1 MTAASSATDATI
13 PAPVPATSAA
23 RLHDDPRFRELRF
36 RFRWFAFP
44 VTVIALAWYLLYVL
58 LCAYAR
64 GFMAHEL
71 TDHVNVALVFGFGQ
85 FAATFLGAWLYARY
99 AARRLDPLSA
109 ALRADGPA
117 GTAAVASEAA
127 A

>member
-1 MTAASSATDATI
+1 MTATSSATEATRPDPRPASSAA
-13 PAPVPATSAA
+13 S
-23 RLHDDPRFRELRF
+23 LHDDPRFRELRH

-44 VTVIALAWYLLYVL
+44 LTVLALGWYLLYVL

-71 TDHVNVALVFGFGQ
+71 ADHVNVALVLGLGQ
-85 FAATFLGAWLYARY
+85 FAATFLGAWLYSRY
-99 AARRLDPLSA
+99 AARRLDPLSS
-109 ALRADGPA
+109 ALRAAAPA
-117 GTAAVASEAA
+117 GAAEPLPEAA

>member
-1 MTAASSATDATI
+1 MTATSSASAAA
-13 PAPVPATSAA
+13 PGPVPATSAA
-23 RLHDDPRFRELRF
+23 ALHDDPRFCELRL

-44 VTVIALAWYLLYVL
+44 LTAIALAWYLLYVL

-71 TDHVNVALVFGFGQ
+71 ADHVNVALVFGLGQ

-109 ALRADGPA
+109 SLRAAEPA
-117 GTAAVASEAA
+117 RTAAAPLPEVAA
-127 A
+127 